1 MPIQLYLSITISIV
15 EESKGMERKVADMMP
30 CGDSDGI
37 VLQRDHVCMYEG
49 KK

>member
-1 MPIQLYLSITISIV
+1 
-15 EESKGMERKVADMMP
+15 MERKVVADMMP